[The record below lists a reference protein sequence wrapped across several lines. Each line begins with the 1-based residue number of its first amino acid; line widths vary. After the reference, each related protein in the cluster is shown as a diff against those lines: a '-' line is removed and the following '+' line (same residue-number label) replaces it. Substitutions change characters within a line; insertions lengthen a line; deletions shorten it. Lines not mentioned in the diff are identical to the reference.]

1 MDGYVV
7 HGGMAL
13 ERGGVVRIED
23 GKGMLFYVWDGELW
37 ITQDGD
43 SRDFIVP
50 AGGSLT
56 LDRDGVTL
64 AQALDAPTVVHI
76 GSASALGAWSRHAA
90 ASNGFGSSSQSNR

>member
-1 MDGYVV
+1 MT
-7 HGGMAL
+7 AL
-13 ERGGVVRIED
+13 PTILRLRRDRVLRLSDARGQRIEVAR
-23 GKGMLFYVWDGELW
+23 GTLW

-90 ASNGFGSSSQSNR
+90 ASNGFGSAAV